1 VAAHEWADPWT
12 AAEPGK
18 PALAR
23 DWAQAVTPFGPEG
36 TVRAVV
42 ELHLR
47 GHLET
52 LHDALL
58 AEPPDAAAAAAIGA
72 ALVGLELDRPE
83 ALGATVAVLA
93 DRLLAELGLDEVTFA
108 GPLHGLLGALAA
120 GYARA
125 LVEAATAG

>member
-1 VAAHEWADPWT
+1 MAERILVDPWQE
-12 AAEPGK
+12 ALPGK

-23 DWAQAVTPFGPEG
+23 DWAQAVTPFGPPG
-36 TVRAVV
+36 TVRAEV

-58 AEPPDAAAAAAIGA
+58 REPPDVVAADRIGA
-72 ALVGLELDRPE
+72 ELVGLALDRPE

-93 DRLLAELGLDEVTFA
+93 DRLLPELGLDEVTFA
-108 GPLHGLLGALAA
+108 GPLHGLLGALAT

-125 LVEAATAG
+125 LAAG

>member
-1 VAAHEWADPWT
+1 MAERILVDPWQ
-12 AAEPGK
+12 EVRPGK

-23 DWAQAVTPFGPEG
+23 DWAQAVTPFGPPG
-36 TVRAVV
+36 TVRAEV

-58 AEPPDAAAAAAIGA
+58 VEPPDGAAADRIGA
-72 ALVGLELDRPE
+72 ALVGLALDRPE
-83 ALGATVAVLA
+83 VLGATVAVLA
-93 DRLLAELGLDEVTFA
+93 DRLLPELGLDEVTFA
-108 GPLHGLLGALAA
+108 GPLHGLLGALAT

-125 LVEAATAG
+125 LAAT